1 MDSQTNRQ
9 EVTQTFPQA
18 QWIRLIITYLLIPL
32 VLLVCGW
39 DLGWWQ
45 AWVFSLLIF
54 TAGIGGR
61 IWAERRHPGLT
72 AERQSGESIQGAK
85 TWDKVLA
92 PLMAISLSFP
102 LVITAGLDHRY
113 GWSPAF
119 PLWLNIIGFILIAVG
134 YAFGVW
140 AFIENRFF
148 SSVVRI
154 QTDRGHVVCDTGP
167 YRIMRHPG
175 YAGNILPLLGIVLAL
190 SSVWT
195 VIPAVVALIIAIV
208 RTALEDRTLQEEL
221 PGYREYAQR
230 VRYRLLPGIY

>member
-9 EVTQTFPQA
+9 KITQTFPQA

-45 AWVFSLLIF
+45 AWIFSLLIF

-85 TWDKVLA
+85 AWDKVLA

-102 LVITAGLDHRY
+102 LVIAAGLDHRF
-113 GWSPAF
+113 GWSPVF
-119 PLWLNIIGFILIAVG
+119 PLWLNIIGFILITVG

-154 QTDRGHVVCDTGP
+154 QTERGHVVCDTGP
-167 YRIMRHPG
+167 YRIVRHPG

-190 SSVWT
+190 GSVWT
-195 VIPAVVALIIAIV
+195 VIPAVVALVIAIV
-208 RTALEDRTLQEEL
+208 RTALEDQTLQDEL

-230 VRYRLLPGIY
+230 VRYRLFPGIY